1 MGRFLFA
8 RTELRPINCRL
19 ARMYLKLL
27 FVVSWMDDWFLASS
41 NKNSNEIRKV
51 PYYSNGIP
59 KIYLIRCTFEYN
71 NISSLKIYFKEKQIG
86 TIKMEVIRN
95 EKPKKNYLNQVRKL
109 ANKYNKILIFDE
121 CTTGFRECLGGIHK
135 KFDVEPD
142 ILILGKSLGNGYP
155 ITCVIGKE
163 DIMKLKSKTFIS
175 STFWTDRIGPA
186 AALET
191 LKVMERDKTWKTITS
206 IGKKVT
212 SNWIKL
218 SKRNKLP
225 ITTQGIPALTNFYFN
240 DKKNHFKYR
249 SYLINYFIKKGYLS
263 SNIFYAS
270 ISHTDNILKKYFS
283 ILDESFY
290 NLSKLIKSEKF
301 DWKFDDFKITK
312 TFR

>member
-1 MGRFLFA
+1 M
-8 RTELRPINCRL
+8 
-19 ARMYLKLL
+19 
-27 FVVSWMDDWFLASS
+27 
-41 NKNSNEIRKV
+41 
-51 PYYSNGIP
+51 
-59 KIYLIRCTFEYN
+59 
-71 NISSLKIYFKEKQIG
+71 
-86 TIKMEVIRN
+86 
-95 EKPKKNYLNQVRKL
+95 
-109 ANKYNKILIFDE
+109 
-121 CTTGFRECLGGIHK
+121 
-135 KFDVEPD
+135 
-142 ILILGKSLGNGYP
+142 
-155 ITCVIGKE
+155 
-163 DIMKLKSKTFIS
+163 KSKTFIS

-218 SKRNKLP
+218 SKKNKLP